1 MGGAIMEKVRTISLW
16 LKSNPLVAVAGAL
29 TAVYTLIV
37 SSSNI
42 TYAILKVLDRPDC
55 FTYASVYHSPW
66 SHFKLEGEVWR
77 EYFGDDKKHRFEF
90 KEFKRT
96 RQDIVLQNLTPRPD
110 FPNPEILMVSIPVC
124 GGTSKITTG
133 MPLHWTDWID
143 FRRE

>member
-1 MGGAIMEKVRTISLW
+1 MEKVRAISLW
-16 LKSNPLVAVAGAL
+16 LKSNPLIALAGILAGAL

-42 TYAILKVLDRPDC
+42 TSVILKAFDRPDC

-66 SHFKLEGEVWR
+66 SQFKLEGAVWR
-77 EYFGDDKKHRFEF
+77 EYFGNDNKHRFEF
-90 KEFKRT
+90 KEFNRT

-110 FPNPEILMVSIPVC
+110 FPIPEYLMIRVPVC
-124 GGTSKITTG
+124 GGTSKVTTG
-133 MPLHWTDWID
+133 MPLHWTDWVE